1 MSLLG
6 NLYSFFFVFFC
17 FFLDLDC
24 DGDKQT
30 FRDPKKYTQ
39 NNVSNLTQLR
49 L

>member
-6 NLYSFFFVFFC
+6 NLYSFFF